1 MEYRPKNRRTII
13 IKKVAAAF
21 FAGIFCIPFVGAA
34 ADPTPEASSNAAGP
48 EESTLSAAL
57 FSGTTTTP
65 PESAWKSASDLKG
78 VRMGTDARN
87 HHCSVKYI
95 AEWVRIQCDNL
106 STVRADLIAGEK
118 RDLKFF
124 KVDAGISIEGDNVV
138 AQFSMRPG
146 DRRVI
151 QWTSPDLWW
160 FVWQGDEGKMASG
173 IESIGP
179 VFGLMA
185 QIDWATSSEPTISI
199 Y

>member
-1 MEYRPKNRRTII
+1 MEYRPKNRRTTIV
-13 IKKVAAAF
+13 KKIGAIF
-21 FAGIFCIPFVGAA
+21 IAGIFCIPFVGAA
-34 ADPTPEASSNAAGP
+34 ADPTPATSSSAVVP

-57 FSGTTTTP
+57 FSGTTPAP

-87 HHCSVKYI
+87 HRCSVKYI

-106 STVRADLIAGEK
+106 STARADLIAGEK
-118 RDLKFF
+118 RDLKFVNMDTGF
-124 KVDAGISIEGDNVV
+124 TIEGNNVA

-151 QWTSPDLWW
+151 QWVSPDLWW
-160 FVWQGDEGKMASG
+160 SVWQGDEGKMASG
-173 IESIGP
+173 IESIGS

-185 QIDWATSSEPTISI
+185 QVDWASGPEPTISI